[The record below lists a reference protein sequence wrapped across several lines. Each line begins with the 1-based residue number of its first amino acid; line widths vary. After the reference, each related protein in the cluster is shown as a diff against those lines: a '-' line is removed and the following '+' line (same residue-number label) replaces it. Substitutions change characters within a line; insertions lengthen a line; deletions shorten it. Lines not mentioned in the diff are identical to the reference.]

1 MFNVDELDRAAKI
14 VHQALPATPQI
25 RWPQLSERFGAD
37 VWVKHENYTP
47 VGAFKIRGALF
58 YVSELRRKNPEID
71 GVIVA
76 TRGNFGQSVAFA
88 GIRAGLRVLVVVP
101 HGNSQEQNLAM
112 RSLGAE
118 VIEFGHDFQDAL
130 EHAGRLSEESG
141 LHFINSFDFVLV
153 QGVAS
158 YALEL
163 FQSVP
168 ELDYVYVPIG
178 LGSGICGTILA
189 RNARGLKARIVGVV
203 ADGAPAYALSF
214 HAGKPVST
222 SSVDT
227 MADGL
232 SCRVPNPEAVDLIN
246 REVDHVV
253 TVQDSAIMEAM
264 RIYFSATHNV
274 AEAAAAAPLAALF
287 QEQKIVRGKR
297 VALIHSG
304 CNIDR
309 GRFASILAG

>member
-1 MFNVDELDRAAKI
+1 M
-14 VHQALPATPQI
+14 
-25 RWPQLSERFGAD
+25 
-37 VWVKHENYTP
+37 
-47 VGAFKIRGALF
+47 
-58 YVSELRRKNPEID
+58 
-71 GVIVA
+71 
-76 TRGNFGQSVAFA
+76 
-88 GIRAGLRVLVVVP
+88 
-101 HGNSQEQNLAM
+101 
-112 RSLGAE
+112 
-118 VIEFGHDFQDAL
+118 
-130 EHAGRLSEESG
+130 
-141 LHFINSFDFVLV
+141 

-163 FQSVP
+163 FRSVP

-189 RNARGLKARIVGVV
+189 RNALGLKARIVGVV
-203 ADGAPAYALSF
+203 AHGAPAYALSF

-253 TVQDSAIMEAM
+253 TVQDSEIMEAM

-274 AEAAAAAPLAALF
+274 AEGAAAAPLAALF

-297 VALIHSG
+297 VALIQSG

-309 GRFASILAG
+309 ERFAWILAGCDGARCWSAEDCYETWALEGCSLRRPPTRPSTGGTEKTGETPVPTATARTVLTARSIPGIRYT